1 MLEVKDV
8 CARAKAA
15 ANRFTTVTTEEK
27 NRILEV
33 IGERILA
40 NEAEILAANR
50 TDILR
55 AAEAGRESH
64 IIDRLRL
71 THQRLVGVVDGI
83 KDVIALPDPV
93 GEVFESYERPN
104 GLKIEKRR
112 VPLGVIAIIYEA
124 RPNVTVDA
132 AVLAIKSG
140 NGVVLRGSRDAT
152 ASNIALI
159 SVMRKAIKD
168 LGFNNDIVSYIE
180 GAERGRSVELLEQSS
195 FVDVVIPRG
204 GESLKNFVLS
214 TAKMPVIASAGGN
227 CHVFV
232 EKTADFK
239 MAYEILEN
247 GKTQRPS
254 VCNATE
260 TLLVDAAIA
269 KEFLTY
275 ALPRLAAKGVE
286 IRGTSD
292 VKAIYSPTVLVGES
306 EYYRE
311 YVSMILKVAIVKSTE
326 TAISFIGRYGT
337 HHSDV
342 IVTADAKEADKFLN
356 GVDSAAVYW
365 NASSRFT
372 DGNELGLGAEM
383 GISTQKLHCRGPI
396 GLRELTSYKFVVKGN
411 GQIR

>member
-15 ANRFTTVTTEEK
+15 ANRFNTVTTEEK

-33 IGERILA
+33 IGERILE
-40 NEAEILAANR
+40 NEADILEANR
-50 TDILR
+50 TDVLR
-55 AAEAGRESH
+55 AAEAGKEAS

-71 THQRLVGVVDGI
+71 NHQRLVGVVDGI

-93 GEVFESYERPN
+93 GEVFESYTRPN
-104 GLKIEKRR
+104 GMKIEKKR

-140 NGVVLRGSRDAT
+140 NGVVLRGSRDA
-152 ASNIALI
+152 ASSNIALI
-159 SVMRKAIKD
+159 SVMRRAIKD
-168 LGFNNDIVSYIE
+168 LGYNNDILSYVE
-180 GAERGRSVELLEQSS
+180 GSERSRSVELLEQSS

-227 CHVFV
+227 CHVYV

-239 MAYEILEN
+239 MAYDIIEN
-247 GKTQRPS
+247 GKIRRPS

-260 TLLVDAAIA
+260 TLLVEAPIA
-269 KEFLTY
+269 KEFLAY

-286 IRGTSD
+286 IRGTAD
-292 VKAIYSPTVLVGES
+292 VKAIYSPTVLINEN
-306 EYYRE
+306 EYYEE
-311 YVSMILKVAIVKSTE
+311 YNAMKIKVAILRSTE
-326 TAISFIGRYGT
+326 TAVNFISRFGT
-337 HHSDV
+337 HHSDA
-342 IVTADAKEADKFLN
+342 IVTADEKEAAKFIN

-365 NASSRFT
+365 NVSTAFT
-372 DGNELGLGAEM
+372 DGNEFGLGAEM
-383 GISTQKLHCRGPI
+383 GISTQKLHCRGPV
-396 GLRELTSYKFVVKGN
+396 GLRELTSYKYVVSGN
-411 GQIR
+411 GQTR

>member
-15 ANRFTTVTTEEK
+15 ANRFNTVTTDEK

-33 IGERILA
+33 IGERILE
-40 NEAEILAANR
+40 NEAEILDANR
-50 TDILR
+50 TDLLR
-55 AAEAGRESH
+55 AAEAGKEAAL
-64 IIDRLRL
+64 IDRLRL
-71 THQRLVGVVDGI
+71 NHQRLVGVVDGI
-83 KDVIALPDPV
+83 RDVIALPDPV
-93 GEVFESYERPN
+93 GEVFESYTRPN
-104 GLKIEKRR
+104 GMKIEKKR

-140 NGVVLRGSRDAT
+140 NGVVLRGSRDA
-152 ASNIALI
+152 ASSNIALI
-159 SVMRKAIKD
+159 SVMRRAIKD
-168 LGFNNDIVSYIE
+168 LGYNNDIVSYVE
-180 GAERGRSVELLEQSS
+180 GAERSRSVELLEQSS

-239 MAYEILEN
+239 MAYDIIEN
-247 GKTQRPS
+247 GKIRRPS

-269 KEFLTY
+269 REFLAY

-286 IRGTSD
+286 IRGTAD
-292 VKAIYSPTVLVGES
+292 VKAIYSPTVLINEN
-306 EYYRE
+306 EYYEE
-311 YVSMILKVAIVKSTE
+311 YNAMKIKVAILRSTE
-326 TAISFIGRYGT
+326 TAINFITRFGT
-337 HHSDV
+337 HHSDA
-342 IVTADAKEADKFLN
+342 IVTADEKEAAKFLN

-365 NASSRFT
+365 NVSTAFT
-372 DGNELGLGAEM
+372 DGNEFGLGAEM
-383 GISTQKLHCRGPI
+383 GISTQKLHCRGPV
-396 GLRELTSYKFVVKGN
+396 GLRELTSYKFVVTGN
-411 GQIR
+411 GQTR

>member
-15 ANRFTTVTTEEK
+15 ANRFNTVTTEEK

-33 IGERILA
+33 IGERILE
-40 NEAEILAANR
+40 NEAEILDANR
-50 TDILR
+50 TDLLR
-55 AAEAGRESH
+55 AAEAGKEAAL
-64 IIDRLRL
+64 IDRLRL
-71 THQRLVGVVDGI
+71 NHQRLVGVVDGI
-83 KDVIALPDPV
+83 RDVIALPDPV
-93 GEVFESYERPN
+93 GEVFESYTRPN
-104 GLKIEKRR
+104 GMKIEKKR

-140 NGVVLRGSRDAT
+140 NGVVLRGSRDA
-152 ASNIALI
+152 ASSNIALI
-159 SVMRKAIKD
+159 SVMRRAIKD
-168 LGFNNDIVSYIE
+168 LGYNNDIVSYVE
-180 GAERGRSVELLEQSS
+180 GAERSRSVELLEQSS

-232 EKTADFK
+232 EKSADFK
-239 MAYEILEN
+239 MAYDIIEN
-247 GKTQRPS
+247 GKIRRPS

-269 KEFLTY
+269 REFLAY

-286 IRGTSD
+286 IRGTAD
-292 VKAIYSPTVLVGES
+292 VKAIYSPTVLINEN
-306 EYYRE
+306 EYYEE
-311 YVSMILKVAIVKSTE
+311 YNAMKIKVAILRSTE
-326 TAISFIGRYGT
+326 TAINFITRFGT
-337 HHSDV
+337 HHSDA
-342 IVTADAKEADKFLN
+342 IVTADEKEAAKFLN

-365 NASSRFT
+365 NVSTAFT
-372 DGNELGLGAEM
+372 DGNEFGLGAEM
-383 GISTQKLHCRGPI
+383 GISTQKLHCRGPV
-396 GLRELTSYKFVVKGN
+396 GLRELTSYKFVVTGN
-411 GQIR
+411 GQTR

>member
-1 MLEVKDV
+1 ME
-8 CARAKAA
+8 
-15 ANRFTTVTTEEK
+15 
-27 NRILEV
+27 
-33 IGERILA
+33 
-40 NEAEILAANR
+40 
-50 TDILR
+50 
-55 AAEAGRESH
+55 
-64 IIDRLRL
+64 
-71 THQRLVGVVDGI
+71 
-83 KDVIALPDPV
+83 DPV
-93 GEVFESYERPN
+93 GEVFESYTRPN

-140 NGVVLRGSRDAT
+140 NGVVLRGSRDAA

-180 GAERGRSVELLEQSS
+180 GSERSRSVELLEQSS

-269 KEFLTY
+269 KDYLAY

-286 IRGTSD
+286 IRGTAD
-292 VKAIYSPTVLVGES
+292 VKAIYEPTVLVGES
-306 EYYRE
+306 EYYKE
-311 YVSMILKVAIVKSTE
+311 YISLILKVAIVRSTE
-326 TAISFIGRYGT
+326 TAMSFISRYGT

-342 IVTADAKEADKFLN
+342 IVTEDAKEAEKFLN

-365 NASSRFT
+365 NASSRYT

-411 GQIR
+411 GQTR

>member
-15 ANRFTTVTTEEK
+15 ANRFNTVTTEEK

-40 NEAEILAANR
+40 NEAEILDANR

-93 GEVFESYERPN
+93 GEVFESYSRPN
-104 GLKIEKRR
+104 GLRIEKKR

-140 NGVVLRGSRDAT
+140 NGVVLRGSRDAA

-168 LGFNNDIVSYIE
+168 LGYNNDIVSYIE
-180 GAERGRSVELLEQSS
+180 GSERSRSVELLEQSS

-227 CHVFV
+227 CHVYV
-232 EKTADFK
+232 EKSADFK
-239 MAYEILEN
+239 MAYDILEN

-286 IRGTSD
+286 IRGTAD
-292 VKAIYSPTVLVGES
+292 VKAIYEPTVLVGES

-311 YVSMILKVAIVKSTE
+311 YISLILKVAIVKSTE
-326 TAISFIGRYGT
+326 TAINFVSRYGT

-342 IVTADAKEADKFLN
+342 IVTEDAEAAEKFLN
-356 GVDSAAVYW
+356 CVDSAAVYW

-383 GISTQKLHCRGPI
+383 GICTQKLHCRGPI
-396 GLRELTSYKFVVKGN
+396 GLRELTSYKFVVRGN

>member
-15 ANRFTTVTTEEK
+15 ANRFNTVTAEEK

-40 NEAEILAANR
+40 NEAEILDANR
-50 TDILR
+50 TDVLR

-71 THQRLVGVVDGI
+71 THDRLVGVVDGI

-93 GEVFESYERPN
+93 GEVFESYTRPN
-104 GLKIEKRR
+104 GLSIEKRR

-140 NGVVLRGSRDAT
+140 NGVVLRGSRDAA

-168 LGFNNDIVSYIE
+168 LGYNNDIVSYIE
-180 GAERGRSVELLEQSS
+180 GSERSRSVELLEQSS
-195 FVDVVIPRG
+195 FIDVVIPRG

-214 TAKMPVIASAGGN
+214 AAKMPVIASSGGN
-227 CHVFV
+227 CHVYV

-269 KEFLTY
+269 KEFLVY

-286 IRGTSD
+286 IRGTAD
-292 VKAIYSPTVLVGES
+292 VKTIYAPTVLVGES

-311 YVSMILKVAIVKSTE
+311 YISMVLKVAIVKSTE
-326 TAISFIGRYGT
+326 TAINFIGRYGT

-342 IVTADAKEADKFLN
+342 IVTEDAKEAEKFLN

-396 GLRELTSYKFVVKGN
+396 GLRELTSYKFVVKGS
-411 GQIR
+411 GQTR